1 MSQPPVAFPAE
12 VQRAPQPR
20 VAPGSRREI
29 GTVNAAIAAVLGRA
43 TGTGPPNIFTTLGR
57 HRRLFRAWLRFA
69 GRLMP
74 RGTLPRRDTEIVILR
89 VARNAGCE
97 YERRHHVRLGRRA
110 GLSDAEIARVGE
122 GGREG
127 WSAREAALLR
137 AADELHADRVLSDAA
152 FAELRAHLS
161 ETELI
166 ELCLLVGHYEM
177 LAMTINSLGIEP
189 EPET

>member
-1 MSQPPVAFPAE
+1 VT
-12 VQRAPQPR
+12 APR
-20 VAPGSRREI
+20 ISPGTRRDLGAVNWLIVSAI
-29 GTVNAAIAAVLGRA
+29 GAATR
-43 TGTGPPNIFTTLGR
+43 TGPPNLFTTLGR

-69 GRLMP
+69 ARLMP

-89 VARNAGCE
+89 VAGNAGCE

-110 GLSDAEIARVGE
+110 GLSEAEIARVGE

-127 WSAREAALLR
+127 WSPREAALLR

-189 EPET
+189 EPEPAR

>member
-1 MSQPPVAFPAE
+1 MTPP
-12 VQRAPQPR
+12 RI
-20 VAPGSRREI
+20 APGTRREI
-29 GTVNAAIAAVLGRA
+29 GTVNWLIASALGAATR
-43 TGTGPPNIFTTLGR
+43 TGPPNLFTTLGR
-57 HRRLFRAWLRFA
+57 HRRLFRGWLRFA

-110 GLSDAEIARVGE
+110 GLTDAEIAQVAE
-122 GGREG
+122 AATDG
-127 WSAREAALLR
+127 WSPREAALLR

-152 FAELRAHLS
+152 WGELRPHLS

-189 EPET
+189 EKEPAR